1 MKSEHRHELETNTL
15 ARHLS
20 KWIDSSK
27 PYAQAAALG
36 AFAIVVGLLLWSWIG
51 RSSTGRQ
58 DKDWLDYNIAVEGP
72 EPDLE
77 LLKKSAED
85 HADTPV
91 GALSELTWADGQLFR
106 ASNSYLTSKTNS
118 KEFLEGATKAYEE
131 LIRTASDPLLVS
143 RAHFGLGRAYE
154 MQPDLEKAKSEYAK
168 VTGPFEPLA
177 QQRLERLKSSQAA
190 PAIEWLATAEAPRR
204 VMPTGPGTPGVRPDF
219 QVDDLATPEAETEAT
234 PSFDDILKRL
244 GETQPAAADRYAPP
258 GDQSP
263 ADPQLPAVESSTEE
277 PAAEEP
283 VTEEPAATEP
293 QSTPPAVEPTAEPP
307 AEEPPVAE
315 PAPEEP
321 PAEAPQP

>member
-36 AFAIVVGLLLWSWIG
+36 ALAIVVGLLLWSWVG
-51 RSSTGRQ
+51 RSSAGRQ
-58 DKDWLDYNIAVEGP
+58 DKDWLDYNMAVEGP

-77 LLKKSAED
+77 LLKKSADD

-106 ASNSYLTSKTNS
+106 ASNSYLTSKTDS

-177 QQRLERLKSSQAA
+177 KQRLARLKSNQAA
-190 PAIEWLATAEAPRR
+190 PAIEWLAIAEAPRR
-204 VMPTGPGTPGVRPDF
+204 VFPAGPGTPGVRPDF
-219 QVDDLATPEAETEAT
+219 QVDDLATPEAESEAT

-244 GETQPAAADRYAPP
+244 GETQPDSGDRYDPP
-258 GDQSP
+258 GDQP
-263 ADPQLPAVESSTEE
+263 PPGVTEETPPTDPQPPTEEPQATEPESTPPATDPAAEPPTEEAPSAE
-277 PAAEEP
+277 PAAEENP
-283 VTEEPAATEP
+283 F
-293 QSTPPAVEPTAEPP
+293 
-307 AEEPPVAE
+307 
-315 PAPEEP
+315 
-321 PAEAPQP
+321 AEAPPVETPQL